1 MDKCYNQVVAK
12 ILKDAESEM
21 MNLKH
26 PYVGTEHL
34 LLSLLKR
41 DKIKKVCYKYNLTY
55 TNFRT
60 CLIKIIGTSSKK
72 SEVILYTPLLK
83 QVIESAYNKSYD
95 NHDNMDDLYLFSA
108 LFNETDGIALRI
120 VDNMGVSIKEV
131 TKEINKPVF
140 TTELGINLNE
150 KKSDDKILLREKELD
165 EVMQILLR
173 RNKNNPLLIGKAGVG
188 KTAIVEE
195 LARMIK
201 KGCVPEKLKD
211 KQIILINTA
220 SLIAGTKYRGEFEE
234 RVNNLIKEVI
244 NHKNII
250 LFIDEIHNIVKTG
263 ASDGS
268 IDAANILKP
277 YLARGDVS
285 IIGATTTSEYNE
297 YIKRDSALTRRFAP
311 VIINEPS
318 LADMKKILSKVK
330 TNFEEHYNLKI
341 PSKTINYLI
350 KECDVY
356 LPNLYNPDKCI
367 DVLDTACSKKTLD
380 NYQNNIK
387 KLIIGEEDIHN
398 IIAARTNLGC
408 FNYEKLEL
416 LKEELYIK
424 YNEQII
430 KNIIN
435 IIKDDK
441 PNKYMIL
448 NGDEKNKKE
457 DVIKYLANS
466 LNIHL
471 INIDCEDYNDEYSLN
486 KLLGSN
492 YLYDEICEYPFSII
506 MFNNYNSVGKIL
518 HNLINTMIHRGYI
531 SNNKNEKVLLNNA
544 IIFLLNNE
552 NNSQIGFNHDNKLL
566 FTP

>member
-1 MDKCYNQVVAK
+1 MDKCYNKTVTK

-21 MNLKH
+21 ISLKH

-34 LLSLLKR
+34 LLSLLKKE
-41 DKIKKVCYKYNLTY
+41 KIKKICYKFNLTY

-60 CLIKIIGTSSKK
+60 CLIKIIGESSKI

-83 QVIESAYNKSYD
+83 QVIETAYNKSYHNNED
-95 NHDNMDDLYLFSA
+95 MDDLYLFSA

-120 VDNMGVSIKEV
+120 VDNMGVSIREV

-140 TTELGINLNE
+140 ATELGTNLNE
-150 KKSDDKILLREKELD
+150 KNSDDKIILREKELD
-165 EVMQILLR
+165 EIMQILLR

-201 KGCVPEKLKD
+201 KGRVPNKLKN

-268 IDAANILKP
+268 IDAANLLKP

-285 IIGATTTSEYNE
+285 IIGAATTSEYNE
-297 YIKRDSALTRRFAP
+297 YIKKDTALTRRFAP
-311 VIINEPS
+311 IIINEPS
-318 LADMKKILSKVK
+318 LEDMKKILSKVK
-330 TNFEEHYNLKI
+330 NNFEEHYNLKI
-341 PSKTINYLI
+341 PIKTINSLI
-350 KECDVY
+350 KECATY

-367 DVLDTACSKKTLD
+367 DILDTACSKKILD
-380 NYQNNIK
+380 NYQNTSK
-387 KLIIGEEDIHN
+387 IITINEDDIHN
-398 IIAARTNLGC
+398 IIAVRTNLGC
-408 FNYEKLEL
+408 LNYDKLEKI
-416 LKEELYIK
+416 KEELYTK
-424 YNEQII
+424 YNDQII

-441 PNKYMIL
+441 PNKYMVL
-448 NGDEKNKKE
+448 NGSEKTKKE
-457 DVIKYLANS
+457 DVIKYLASS

-492 YLYDEICEYPFSII
+492 YLYDEISEYPFSII
-506 MFNNYNSVGKIL
+506 MFNNYNLAGKIL
-518 HNLINTMIHRGYI
+518 NNLINTMTHRGYI
-531 SNNKNEKVLLNNA
+531 SNNKNEKVLLSHA

>member
-1 MDKCYNQVVAK
+1 
-12 ILKDAESEM
+12 
-21 MNLKH
+21 
-26 PYVGTEHL
+26 
-34 LLSLLKR
+34 
-41 DKIKKVCYKYNLTY
+41 
-55 TNFRT
+55 
-60 CLIKIIGTSSKK
+60 
-72 SEVILYTPLLK
+72 
-83 QVIESAYNKSYD
+83 
-95 NHDNMDDLYLFSA
+95 
-108 LFNETDGIALRI
+108 
-120 VDNMGVSIKEV
+120 
-131 TKEINKPVF
+131 
-140 TTELGINLNE
+140 
-150 KKSDDKILLREKELD
+150 
-165 EVMQILLR
+165 MQILLR

-211 KQIILINTA
+211 KQIILINTS

-244 NHKNII
+244 NHNNII

-341 PSKTINYLI
+341 PPKTITYLI
-350 KECDVY
+350 KECDIY

-387 KLIIGEEDIHN
+387 KLIIVEEDIHN

-492 YLYDEICEYPFSII
+492 YLYDEISEYPFSII
-506 MFNNYNSVGKIL
+506 MFNNYNSVGKVL